1 MKYALVKQDVYQD
14 LYVCNKNEKDLK
26 SILFSSIMR
35 VGPFGL
41 IADLGADFYI
51 IKEDENYPETQYY
64 KKSLPKYAEELKRL
78 KNVTAENL
86 SGLEFLNP
94 GSKYPNGKFSLPYHK
109 VDWSKY
115 DIVISINCSIP
126 SLEIKRHPKTLFCY
140 MVGEA
145 NIKSIFPKFGYDVSL
160 IQESSSKINR
170 CRNIN
175 FPYTFLNSNTLE
187 KIIDPP
193 KVKSGIYIEINSH
206 PERPVSKIPEP
217 FERIIE
223 KTGEKIYFHNQDIK
237 QNLINIS
244 KAKYFIKFGGR
255 RIRGNSFIEAISLGT
270 LVIANK
276 KDVIHNDVIFDKLNI
291 ESEEDI
297 INTINYFNDNPEE
310 YSKNLKLQKDIV
322 HTKYYKIPIQSLE
335 YHLKKKR
342 KKRFQYF
349 RWKF

>member
-14 LYVCNKNEKDLK
+14 LYVCDKNEKDLK
-26 SILFSSIMR
+26 KILFSSIMR

-51 IKEDENYPETQYY
+51 IEEDENYTETQYY
-64 KKSLPKYAEELKRL
+64 KKSLPKYAEEVKKL

-86 SGLEFLNP
+86 LGLEFLKP

-126 SLEIKRHPKTLFCY
+126 SIEIKRHPKTLFCY

-145 NIKSIFPKFGYDVSL
+145 NIKSFFPKFKYDLVL
-160 IQESSSKINR
+160 TQNSSSRINK
-170 CRNIN
+170 CKKVN

-187 KIIDPP
+187 NVIGSSE
-193 KVKSGIYIEINSH
+193 VKNGIYIEINSH
-206 PERPVSKIPEP
+206 PERPVSKIPKAFQTIKEQ
-217 FERIIE
+217 
-223 KTGEKIYFHNQDIK
+223 TGEELYFHNQNIQD
-237 QNLINIS
+237 NLKIIS

-255 RIRGNSFIEAISLGT
+255 RIRGNSFIESVSLGT

-276 KDVIHNDVIFDKLNI
+276 NDVIHNDIIFDKTNI
-291 ESEEDI
+291 RTVNDI
-297 INTINYFNDNPEE
+297 IEAINFFNSHDSEYLKYIKLQRDIVEKNYFELP
-310 YSKNLKLQKDIV
+310 K
-322 HTKYYKIPIQSLE
+322 QSLE
-335 YHLKKKR
+335 YHLKLKR
-342 KKRFQYF
+342 KKNNLF
-349 RWKF
+349 